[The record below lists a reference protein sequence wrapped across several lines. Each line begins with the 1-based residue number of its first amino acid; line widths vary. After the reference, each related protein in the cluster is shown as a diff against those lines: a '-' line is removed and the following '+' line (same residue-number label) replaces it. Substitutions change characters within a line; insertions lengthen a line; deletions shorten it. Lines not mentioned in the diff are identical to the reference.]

1 MFCPSASG
9 SEGGDQPSEFVQRPP
24 AHRKQRGDDGRGR
37 QPTQPPCI
45 SPHERRRADPQA
57 RKRRQ
62 RSAGRAVVVP
72 GQVREPSPHHEAALM
87 VAELSRRDTRA
98 EQRGEDS
105 AGRGADDVVAG
116 PRVDA
121 GRPLQRTQRTDR
133 PRRAEHAAGAEH
145 ESAPGLRRL
154 RHDFSVPSSGR
165 PNAVTRCG
173 GFTSSPTTR
182 RRPIS
187 R

>member
-1 MFCPSASG
+1 
-9 SEGGDQPSEFVQRPP
+9 
-24 AHRKQRGDDGRGR
+24 
-37 QPTQPPCI
+37 
-45 SPHERRRADPQA
+45 
-57 RKRRQ
+57 
-62 RSAGRAVVVP
+62 
-72 GQVREPSPHHEAALM
+72 M

-105 AGRGADDVVAG
+105 TGRGADDVVAG